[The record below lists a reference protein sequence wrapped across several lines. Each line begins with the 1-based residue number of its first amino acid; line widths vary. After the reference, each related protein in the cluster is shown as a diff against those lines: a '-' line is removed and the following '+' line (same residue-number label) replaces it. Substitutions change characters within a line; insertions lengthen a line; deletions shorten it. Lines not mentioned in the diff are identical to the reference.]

1 MSNPMASTRLELLR
15 IARELVI
22 NEYID
27 KRAQDHNN
35 WLAELEVAWK
45 TKGIKLPY
53 PPFPPYP
60 NEADIIS
67 RANALDQFLNKTE
80 VALDPATKVDA
91 VVPEKITEQPQAADP
106 LPMATTESAPTSGVL
121 GNLTLPP
128 SGSLLATAPEPKKE
142 NKSDLTRLASVLP
155 SWLSKNNGEPE

>member
-1 MSNPMASTRLELLR
+1 MSESNANTRLELLR

-35 WLAELEVAWK
+35 WLSQSEIMWK

-60 NEADIIS
+60 TEADIIA
-67 RANALDQFLNKTE
+67 RANAL
-80 VALDPATKVDA
+80 
-91 VVPEKITEQPQAADP
+91 EQY
-106 LPMATTESAPTSGVL
+106 LIKTTEPNDSPVLSTVTPPAPEDIKAFQD
-121 GNLTLPP
+121 
-128 SGSLLATAPEPKKE
+128 SGSLLANTTEAKKE
-142 NKSDLTRLASVLP
+142 TKPNVATDSDNLSSVLP
-155 SWLSKNNGEPE
+155 TWLSKNSGGKK

>member
-35 WLAELEVAWK
+35 WLAESEVAWK

-53 PPFPPYP
+53 PPFPSYP
-60 NEADIIS
+60 NEADIIA

-80 VALDPATKVDA
+80 PAPVHTTTDA
-91 VVPEKITEQPQAADP
+91 VIVTEQTVEQPQAIATSQP
-106 LPMATTESAPTSGVL
+106 LTTDAATGDGVL

-128 SGSLLATAPEPKKE
+128 SGSLLTTAPEAKKE
-142 NKSDLTRLASVLP
+142 SKSDLTRLASVLP

>member
-1 MSNPMASTRLELLR
+1 MSNPIASTRLELLR

-35 WLAELEVAWK
+35 WLAESEVAWK

-53 PPFPPYP
+53 PPFPSYP
-60 NEADIIS
+60 NEADIIA

-80 VALDPATKVDA
+80 VILETVTNPPVTVS
-91 VVPEKITEQPQAADP
+91 EKIAEQPPAADP
-106 LPMATTESAPTSGVL
+106 LPMATTELAPTDGVL
-121 GNLTLPP
+121 GNLTLPL
-128 SGSLLATAPEPKKE
+128 SGSLPATTPEPKKE

-155 SWLSKNNGEPE
+155 SWLSKNNGEQE